1 MITIEERIRE
11 LKRRGFKMTPQRRA
25 IIEALHNDTSHPTA
39 EDVYNNVKKTMP
51 DISLA
56 TVYNTL
62 ELLHKIGGILKLEV
76 IGGKAHY
83 DPFTKPHI
91 HLVCTMC
98 GRIVDVEK
106 PIPEMELSKNERK
119 GFKIKGFNIVFYGVC
134 PNCQRK
140 MN

>member
-1 MITIEERIRE
+1 MVTIEERIKE

-39 EDVYNNVKKTMP
+39 EDVYNKVKKTMP

-62 ELLHKIGGILKLEV
+62 ELLHKIGGVLKLEV

-83 DPFTKPHI
+83 DPFTEPHI

-98 GRIVDVEK
+98 GKIVDVEK
-106 PIPEMELSKNERK
+106 PVPEMELTEEERK
-119 GFKIKGFNIVFYGVC
+119 GFKIQGYNIVFYGIC
-134 PNCQRK
+134 PECQRK